1 MNLGTAFTNGVN
13 TVLPNIAQWFTTI
26 FQTMGGIFMTG
37 TGESAQLSVVGWIL
51 VIVVGVSVVGF
62 GLRFIMS
69 LIRRI
74 RA

>member
-1 MNLGTAFTNGVN
+1 MDLGTAFTSGVN
-13 TVLPNIAQWFTTI
+13 TVLPNIATWFTTI

-37 TGESAQLSVVGWIL
+37 TGENAQLSVVGWIL

>member
-1 MNLGTAFTNGVN
+1 MDLGIAFTNGVN
-13 TVLPNIAQWFTTI
+13 TVLPNIANWFTTI

-37 TGESAQLSVVGWIL
+37 EGDKASLSVVGWIL

>member
-1 MNLGTAFTNGVN
+1 MDLGTAFTNGVN

-37 TGESAQLSVVGWIL
+37 EGDKASLSVVGWIL

>member
-1 MNLGTAFTNGVN
+1 MDLGTAFTNGVN
-13 TVLPNIAQWFTTI
+13 TVLPNIAQWFTNV

-37 TGESAQLSVVGWIL
+37 TGENAQLSVVGWIL

>member
-1 MNLGTAFTNGVN
+1 MDLGTLFTNGVN
-13 TVLPNIAQWFTTI
+13 TVLPNVATWFTTI
-26 FQTMGGIFMTG
+26 FQTMGGIFVTG
-37 TGESAQLSVVGWIL
+37 TGENAALSVIGWIL
-51 VIVVGVSVVGF
+51 VIVVAVSVVGF

>member
-1 MNLGTAFTNGVN
+1 
-13 TVLPNIAQWFTTI
+13 
-26 FQTMGGIFMTG
+26 MGGIFMTG
-37 TGESAQLSVVGWIL
+37 TGENASLSVVGWIL

>member
-1 MNLGTAFTNGVN
+1 MDLGTAFTNGVN

-37 TGESAQLSVVGWIL
+37 TGENQQLSVVGWIL

>member
-1 MNLGTAFTNGVN
+1 MDLGTAFTNGVN

-26 FQTMGGIFMTG
+26 FQTMGGMLQHVFCKPV
-37 TGESAQLSVVGWIL
+37 LGWIL

>member
-1 MNLGTAFTNGVN
+1 MDLGTLFTQGVN
-13 TVLPNIAQWFTTI
+13 SVLPNIATWFTTI
-26 FQTMGGIFMTG
+26 FQTMGGIFVVTEG
-37 TGESAQLSVVGWIL
+37 NSSTLSVIGWIL
-51 VIVVGVSVVGF
+51 TIVVGISVVGF